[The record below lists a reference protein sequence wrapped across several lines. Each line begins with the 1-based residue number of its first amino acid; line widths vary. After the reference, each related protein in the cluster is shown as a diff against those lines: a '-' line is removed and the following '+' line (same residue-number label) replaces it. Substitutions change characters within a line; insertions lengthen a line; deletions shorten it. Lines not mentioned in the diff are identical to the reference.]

1 MGTLYIV
8 ATPIGNLA
16 DISFRALEVLKKVDL
31 IACED
36 TRVTAKLLARYEIR
50 KPLISY
56 HQHSKLQ
63 KIDLIIDK
71 LKLGLSVA
79 LASDAG
85 TPGIADPGGV
95 LIKKAVEAKID
106 VVPIPGAQ
114 AAVTA
119 LSASGFPANKFLF
132 LGFLPKKKGRQTL
145 LRGLADEFKSADT
158 IVIYESPYRIEKTLN
173 DLQAA
178 LGDVKVVVCR
188 ELTKKFETI
197 YRGKISEILPKI
209 KPKGE
214 FIICLKKD

>member
-1 MGTLYIV
+1 MGILYIV

-16 DISFRALEVLKKVDL
+16 DLSFRALEVLKKADL

-71 LKLGLSVA
+71 LKSGLNVV

-85 TPGIADPGGV
+85 TPGIADPGQV

-119 LSASGFPANKFLF
+119 LSVSGFPANKFLF

-145 LRGLADEFKSADT
+145 LRGLANKLKSAGT

-197 YRGKISEILPKI
+197 YRGKISQVLPKI

-214 FIICLKKD
+214 FVICLKKD